1 MIQNLIV
8 IKIGG
13 SALSD
18 KSKTMSFRRD
28 WIEHFL
34 RILIKHYKQGKR
46 FIIVHGGGSFAH
58 PIAYSYNLRKL
69 ISKDQLIGISIV
81 DLVLEDLN
89 SKILQI
95 MINQGLPARYVKTS
109 DLFEIDKNGEVKIRD
124 TNYLE
129 KLLTL
134 NLVPVLHGDV
144 IYSERF
150 GIEVLSGD
158 IIVKELS
165 KILKPKIVI
174 YLLDVEGVYRNLKNK
189 ELIRELRSINILQ
202 KEHHQHIID
211 VTGGIVSKLS
221 SCFEICK
228 LGIDV
233 YLCAIWDLNSIDEI
247 LNNRKPERC
256 TRILCTE

>member
-1 MIQNLIV
+1 MTQNLIV

-18 KSKTMSFRRD
+18 KSKTMSFRHD
-28 WIEHFL
+28 WIENFL
-34 RILIKHYKQGKR
+34 KVLVKHYRQGKK

-58 PIAYSYNLRKL
+58 PIAYSYNLRRL
-69 ISKDQLIGISIV
+69 ISKDQLVGISIT
-81 DLVLEDLN
+81 DLVLESLN
-89 SKILQI
+89 LKILQI

-109 DLFEIDKNGEVKIRD
+109 DLFEIDKSGEVRIRGV
-124 TNYLE
+124 NYLK

-158 IIVKELS
+158 TIVKELS
-165 KILKPKIVI
+165 KILKPRLVI
-174 YLLDVEGVYRNLKNK
+174 HLLDVEGVYRDLKSK
-189 ELIRELRSINILQ
+189 DLIRELRSINILQ
-202 KEHHQHIID
+202 KENHQYIID

-247 LNNRKPERC
+247 LSNRKPKKC
-256 TRILCTE
+256 TKILCTE